1 VVRRHF
7 LLVFCLPVSIASSSF
22 LFPNATVCRSSVQ
35 SKHFLFFIK
44 KCGKEREEGSKKDK
58 HETKEQ
64 NI

>member
-35 SKHFLFFIK
+35 SKHFLSK
-44 KCGKEREEGSKKDK
+44 HVEKEREEGSKKDK